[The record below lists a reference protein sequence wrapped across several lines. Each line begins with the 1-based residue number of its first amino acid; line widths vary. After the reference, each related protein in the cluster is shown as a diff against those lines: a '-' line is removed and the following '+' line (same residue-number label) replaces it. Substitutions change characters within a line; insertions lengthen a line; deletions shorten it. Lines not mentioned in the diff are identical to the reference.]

1 MGSGAGMA
9 EVVRVGGRGVGVVV
23 GCGAVLNV
31 VDGGATTVAS
41 FDELLTITNASTR
54 PTTSRTAAA
63 AAAHNHR
70 DGFFGGSGGGGG
82 PAG

>member
-9 EVVRVGGRGVGVVV
+9 EVVRVGGRVGGAVV
-23 GCGAVLNV
+23 GCGALNV

-54 PTTSRTAAA
+54 PTTSRTAATA
-63 AAAHNHR
+63 PAHNHR